1 MAASIVVRVPCST
14 SNCGSGFDTLGLA
27 LNLYGRVRLSQRDD
41 DRVVYAGT
49 NPVFPTAAI
58 GMLGE
63 VRQSF
68 AQALG
73 TDVPG
78 FDFNIESEVP
88 VARGLG
94 SSVILR
100 AGALGCLNALAG
112 SPLSRDRMVEIVTQI
127 EGHPDNASAGI
138 LGGFT
143 VARFCP
149 QRQHYLGTQSF
160 PVSRS
165 LAFVVVAPEL
175 EIITDESR
183 KRLPEEIGF
192 QDVVDSLNG
201 LAYLVAAFSSGRYE
215 NLGVYRVDRLHE
227 PQRLKNIPQG
237 REAIDAGTDAG
248 ALTGW
253 LSGSGSSVL
262 CVTHREKSA
271 SVLQAMSSRFQE
283 HGIPVDSY
291 TLQADNSGLTV
302 EE

>member
-1 MAASIVVRVPCST
+1 MAESVVVRIPSST

-27 LNLYGRVRLSQRDD
+27 LNLYGKVRLSQRDD
-41 DRVVYAGT
+41 DRVVYAGSDDA
-49 NPVFPTAAI
+49 FPGEAI
-58 GMLGE
+58 TMLGE

-68 AQALG
+68 VQAIG
-73 TDVPG
+73 RDVPG
-78 FDFNIESEVP
+78 FDFDIDSEVP
-88 VARGLG
+88 IARGLG

-100 AGALGCLNALAG
+100 AGALGCLNELAD
-112 SPLSRDRMVEIVTQI
+112 SPLSRDQMVEIVTRI

-149 QRQHYLGTQSF
+149 QRQRYLGTQSF
-160 PVSRS
+160 PVSHR
-165 LAFVVVAPEL
+165 LAFAVVAPEL

-183 KRLPEEIGF
+183 KQLPEEISF

-201 LAYLVAAFSSGRYE
+201 LAYLVAAFSSGRYG
-215 NLGVYRVDRLHE
+215 NLGVYRMDRLHE

-237 REAIDAGTDAG
+237 REAIEAGIDAG

-271 SVLQAMSSRFQE
+271 EVLQAMLLPFEQQ
-283 HGIPVDSY
+283 GIRVDSY
-291 TLQADNSGLTV
+291 TLQADNSGLIV
-302 EE
+302 EV

>member
-1 MAASIVVRVPCST
+1 MAASVVVRVPCST

-27 LNLYGRVRLSQRDD
+27 LNLYGRVRLSQRND

-49 NPVFPTAAI
+49 DPAFPSVAI
-58 GMLGE
+58 SMLGE

-68 AQALG
+68 AQAISR
-73 TDVPG
+73 DVPG
-78 FDFNIESEVP
+78 FDFDIDSEVP
-88 VARGLG
+88 IARGLG

-100 AGALGCLNALAG
+100 AGALGCLNELAH
-112 SPLSRDRMVEIVTQI
+112 SPLSRDRMVDIVTGI

-160 PVSRS
+160 PVSHG

-175 EIITDESR
+175 EIITDDSR
-183 KRLPEEIGF
+183 KQLPEEIGF

-201 LAYLVAAFSSGRYE
+201 LAYLVAAFASGKYE
-215 NLGVYRVDRLHE
+215 NLGVYRMDRLHE
-227 PQRLKNIPQG
+227 PQRLGNIPQG
-237 REAIDAGTDAG
+237 REAIKAGIDAG

-262 CVTHREKSA
+262 CVAHREKSA
-271 SVLQAMSSRFQE
+271 KVLQAMSSPFRE
-283 HGIPVDSY
+283 HGMPIDSY

>member
-1 MAASIVVRVPCST
+1 MEASVVVRVPCST

-27 LNLYGRVRLSQRDD
+27 LNLYGRVRLSRRQD

-49 NPVFPTAAI
+49 DPAFPAEAA

-63 VRQSF
+63 VRQAF
-68 AQALG
+68 AQATG
-73 TDVPG
+73 REAPG
-78 FDFNIESEVP
+78 FDFDIRSEVP

-100 AGALGCLNALAG
+100 AGALGCLNELAH
-112 SPLSRDRMVEIVTQI
+112 SPLSREQMVDIVTRM

-149 QRQHYLGTQSF
+149 QRQLYLGTQSF
-160 PVSRS
+160 PVSDR
-165 LAFVVVAPEL
+165 LTFLVVAPDL
-175 EIITDESR
+175 EILTDESR
-183 KRLPEEIGF
+183 KQLPEEIGF

-201 LAYLVAAFSSGRYE
+201 LAYLVAAFSSGQYE
-215 NLGVYRVDRLHE
+215 NLGVYREDRLHE
-227 PQRLKNIPQG
+227 PQRLKSIPQG
-237 REAIDAGTDAG
+237 REAIEAGVEAG

-262 CVTHREKSA
+262 CVAYREKRA
-271 SVLQAMSSRFQE
+271 EVLRAMLSPFRK
-283 HGIPVDSY
+283 HRIPVDSF
-291 TLQADNSGLTV
+291 TLQADNSGLMV
-302 EE
+302 EQ

>member
-1 MAASIVVRVPCST
+1 M
-14 SNCGSGFDTLGLA
+14 
-27 LNLYGRVRLSQRDD
+27 SQRDD

-49 NPVFPTAAI
+49 DPAFPGAAI
-58 GMLGE
+58 SMLKE

-68 AQALG
+68 SQALG

-78 FDFNIESEVP
+78 FDFDIESEVP

-100 AGALGCLNALAG
+100 AGALGCLNDLAG
-112 SPLSRDRMVEIVTQI
+112 SPLSRDRMVAMVTRI

-165 LAFVVVAPEL
+165 LAFVVVAPGL

-183 KRLPEEIGF
+183 KQLPEEIGF
-192 QDVVDSLNG
+192 ADVVDSLNG
-201 LAYLVAAFSSGRYE
+201 LAYLVAAFASGEYG

-227 PQRLKNIPQG
+227 PQRFKNIPQG
-237 REAIDAGTDAG
+237 REAIDAGIDAG

-262 CVTHREKSA
+262 CVTHREKSVA
-271 SVLQAMSSRFQE
+271 VLQAMSLPFQE

-302 EE
+302 EK

>member
-1 MAASIVVRVPCST
+1 MAASVVVRVPCST

-27 LNLYGRVRLSQRDD
+27 LNLYGKVRLSQRDD

-49 NPVFPTAAI
+49 DPAFPSAAI
-58 GMLGE
+58 GMLE
-63 VRQSF
+63 DVRQSF
-68 AQALG
+68 AQAIG
-73 TDVPG
+73 SDVSG
-78 FDFNIESEVP
+78 FDFDIDSEVP
-88 VARGLG
+88 IARGLG

-100 AGALGCLNALAG
+100 AGALGCLNELAH
-112 SPLSRDRMVEIVTQI
+112 SPLSRDRMVDIVTRI
-127 EGHPDNASAGI
+127 EGHPDNASAAI

-160 PVSRS
+160 PVSHK

-175 EIITDESR
+175 EIMTDESR
-183 KRLPEEIGF
+183 EQLPEEIGF

-201 LAYLVAAFSSGRYE
+201 LAYLVAAFASGEYQ

-237 REAIDAGTDAG
+237 REAIEAGIDAG

-262 CVTHREKSA
+262 CVAHWEKSA
-271 SVLQAMSSRFQE
+271 EVLQAMSSPFQQ
-283 HGIPVDSY
+283 HGIPVDTY
-291 TLQADNSGLTV
+291 TLQADNSGLMV
-302 EE
+302 EQ